1 MSKHEAARAQLE
13 KQLGTLLQRV
23 GKIEGDLRQA
33 KSPDWPEQ
41 AIEIENDEV
50 LKGLD
55 EISRAEVG
63 RIRSALGRIA
73 SGTYGACANCG
84 QAISAERLQAIPSTV
99 ICLTC
104 SSATDSR
111 RNA

>member
-1 MSKHEAARAQLE
+1 MSRHEAARAQLE
-13 KQLGTLLQRV
+13 KQLDSLLQRV
-23 GKIEGDLRQA
+23 GAIEGDLRKA

-63 RIRSALGRIA
+63 RIRAALDRIA
-73 SGTYGACANCG
+73 SGSYGTCATCG
-84 QAISAERLQAIPSTV
+84 QAISAERLQAIPSAV
-99 ICLTC
+99 VCLTC
-104 SSATDSR
+104 ASAASAR
-111 RNA
+111 RKA